1 VKDMKKRFNALHGTV
16 LLLVIRAIYDFV
28 RSDII
33 GMVTS
38 IVTAIIT
45 LILINIAIKNEKIA
59 NNGEE

>member
-1 VKDMKKRFNALHGTV
+1 MKKRFNALHGTV

-45 LILINIAIKNEKIA
+45 LILIHIAIKNEKIA